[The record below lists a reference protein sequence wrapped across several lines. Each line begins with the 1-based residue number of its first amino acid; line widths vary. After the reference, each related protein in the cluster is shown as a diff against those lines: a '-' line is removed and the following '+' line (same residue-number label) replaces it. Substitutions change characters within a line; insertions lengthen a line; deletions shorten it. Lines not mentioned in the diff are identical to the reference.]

1 MNKLQEWKTN
11 LSRKQRVLLLVLVV
25 VVVLALLAATVFRD
39 NAVAMLRWATYSQ
52 QDDNFAHNAQA
63 NSLFLGLEDDLLI
76 CTQTQIQLVSP
87 TGTPRLRETVSM
99 NTPALN
105 ASGDYAVVYDVGGQE
120 LRVIGGGALVHSLTL
135 TEEESILCASINEDG
150 WVAVTTKISGYKGVV
165 TVYNRDFEAVMTI
178 RLSSRYIS
186 DAVVTPDCQGVYL
199 ISPGQAEGAFENTL
213 LYYTFSSNE
222 APTRTLSLGS
232 NVILSSHSA
241 SRCWLLGD
249 KSLVILDSSGVIAA
263 TYDYDGQYLKMGS
276 LQGDGFATL
285 LLSRS
290 SSGSGGTLVT
300 VAADG
305 TPYGELTLEGQPMA
319 LSAQGHDVA
328 LLTTGEII
336 TADRKLDGYRT
347 SPNQQGVRNLA
358 VYSDGTVALINSAAV
373 SLYFP
378 FTGERVEPAAPEEEG
393 A

>member
-1 MNKLQEWKTN
+1 MNKLQEWKTK
-11 LSRKQRVLLLVLVV
+11 LTRKQRVLLLVLVV

-39 NAVAMLRWATYSQ
+39 NAAAMLRWATYSQ

-199 ISPGQAEGAFENTL
+199 ISPGQAEGSFENTL

-232 NVILSSHSA
+232 NVILATHSA

-249 KSLVILDSSGVIAA
+249 ESLVILDSSGVIAA
-263 TYDYDGQYLKMGS
+263 TYHYDGQYLKMAS

-305 TPYGELTLEGQPMA
+305 TPYGSLTIEGQPMA
-319 LSAQGHDVA
+319 LAAQGHDLA

-378 FTGERVEPAAPEEEG
+378 FTGERVEPAVPEEEG

>member
-1 MNKLQEWKTN
+1 
-11 LSRKQRVLLLVLVV
+11 
-25 VVVLALLAATVFRD
+25 
-39 NAVAMLRWATYSQ
+39 
-52 QDDNFAHNAQA
+52 
-63 NSLFLGLEDDLLI
+63 
-76 CTQTQIQLVSP
+76 
-87 TGTPRLRETVSM
+87 M

-199 ISPGQAEGAFENTL
+199 ISPGQAEGSFENTL

-305 TPYGELTLEGQPMA
+305 TPYGDLTLEGQPMA

>member
-1 MNKLQEWKTN
+1 MNKLQEWKTK
-11 LSRKQRVLLLVLVV
+11 LTRKQRVLLLVLVV

-199 ISPGQAEGAFENTL
+199 ISPGQAEDWT
-213 LYYTFSSNE
+213 
-222 APTRTLSLGS
+222 
-232 NVILSSHSA
+232 
-241 SRCWLLGD
+241 
-249 KSLVILDSSGVIAA
+249 K
-263 TYDYDGQYLKMGS
+263 
-276 LQGDGFATL
+276 
-285 LLSRS
+285 
-290 SSGSGGTLVT
+290 
-300 VAADG
+300 
-305 TPYGELTLEGQPMA
+305 
-319 LSAQGHDVA
+319 
-328 LLTTGEII
+328 
-336 TADRKLDGYRT
+336 TARE
-347 SPNQQGVRNLA
+347 
-358 VYSDGTVALINSAAV
+358 DGTVIYEFRLRDGIRWSDGV
-373 SLYFP
+373 SVTAHDFEYAWKRLATP
-378 FTGERVEPAAPEEEG
+378 ATGADYAYQLDMLAGFDGVFYGYDEQG
-393 A
+393 